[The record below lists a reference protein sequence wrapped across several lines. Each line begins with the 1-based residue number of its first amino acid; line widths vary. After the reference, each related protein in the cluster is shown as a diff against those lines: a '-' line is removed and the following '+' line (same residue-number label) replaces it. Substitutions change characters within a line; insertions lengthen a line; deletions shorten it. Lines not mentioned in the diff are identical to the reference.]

1 MRRVFVLY
9 NNRNI
14 FFILQETT
22 MSFQLKSGA
31 LPSGSAKKIATHF
44 IIASQNDAQ
53 AAQICPATLSTLP
66 AAIAA
71 QITSAI
77 ASERFSAASGQH
89 LSLIDDASHSQFI
102 LIGAGT
108 PKDAASFSKAAGAA
122 VSKHCKTYKISAATI
137 CLDSTTGTDTR
148 AINHMVLGAADANY
162 TFNAPYSIAGKKKN
176 ANPDKTQLTL
186 WLSKSAN
193 AEQTS
198 AFKNACAIAKGVAL
212 TKHLGDLPPNFA
224 TPEFLGDVAQ
234 DLAKQYDF
242 SVQVLEKKQIAA
254 LKMNSFLSVAKGS
267 TVPPRFIILEYKG
280 GNPKDAPVV
289 LVGKGIT
296 FDSGGI
302 SLKPGAG
309 MDEMK
314 YDMCG
319 AASLLGTF
327 KSIGEARPKIN
338 VVGLIAACENM
349 PAGNASK
356 PGDVVTTMAGLTIE
370 ILNTDA
376 EGRLVLCDALT
387 YAERYKPAA
396 VVNMAT
402 LTGACV
408 VALGHHHS
416 GLFAN
421 NDELAAQLQAAGQNQ
436 SDTAWRM
443 PIDEAYHEQ
452 LKSNFADMANIGGM
466 PAGSV
471 TAACFLSRFT
481 QKYPWAHLDIAGT
494 AWKSGANKGAT
505 GRPVALLSQFIFN
518 RSSSK

>member
-1 MRRVFVLY
+1 MTQVFFV
-9 NNRNI
+9 
-14 FFILQETT
+14 ILQETI
-22 MSFQLKSGA
+22 MPFQLKSGTLA
-31 LPSGSAKKIATHF
+31 KGTAKKSITVF
-44 IIASQNDAQ
+44 ILASQTTSEAGYIAGSSLKQ
-53 AAQICPATLSTLP
+53 LP
-66 AAIAA
+66 APLQTQVKNAL
-71 QITSAI
+71 S
-77 ASERFSAASGQH
+77 SERFTGATGQQLTLFSETTHTQFVLLGIGAIKDTVTTARNAGAAIVNCCKQYKTGDAIVM
-89 LSLIDDASHSQFI
+89 IDDAIANDDNI
-102 LIGAGT
+102 L
-108 PKDAASFSKAAGAA
+108 
-122 VSKHCKTYKISAATI
+122 
-137 CLDSTTGTDTR
+137 
-148 AINHMVLGAADANY
+148 NHLILGAADADY
-162 TFNAPYSIAGKKKN
+162 TFDAPYAMNGKKK
-176 ANPDKTQLTL
+176 AAKTTERTLTL
-186 WLSKSAN
+186 WLEKAPTAAQKTILLQASG
-193 AEQTS
+193 
-198 AFKNACAIAKGVAL
+198 IAKGVAL
-212 TKHLGDLPPNFA
+212 TKQLGNLPPNFA
-224 TPEFLGDVAQ
+224 TPTHLGKVAQ
-234 DLAKQYDF
+234 DLAKEYKF
-242 SVQVLEKKQIAA
+242 KVQVLEKKQIAA

-267 TVPPRFIILEYKG
+267 TEPPRFIVLEYKG
-280 GNPKDAPVV
+280 GNAKDAPTV

-327 KSIGEARPKIN
+327 KTLGETQPKIN
-338 VVGLIAACENM
+338 VIGLIATCENM

-356 PGDVVTTMAGLTIE
+356 PGDVVTTMAGLTVE

-376 EGRLVLCDALT
+376 EGRLILCDALT

-402 LTGACV
+402 LTGACI

-421 NDELAAQLQAAGQNQ
+421 DDVLANDLQAAGQTQ
-436 SDTAWRM
+436 RDTAWRM
-443 PIDEAYHEQ
+443 PLDDAYQEQ

-481 QKYPWAHLDIAGT
+481 KSYPWAHLDIAGT
-494 AWKSGANKGAT
+494 AWKSGAAKGAT

-518 RSSSK
+518 RAAKK

>member
-1 MRRVFVLY
+1 MPFH
-9 NNRNI
+9 
-14 FFILQETT
+14 
-22 MSFQLKSGA
+22 LKSGA
-31 LPSGSAKKIATHF
+31 LAKGSAKKLNCVFILSTQTSSETAYIAG
-44 IIASQNDAQ
+44 ASLNKLPP
-53 AAQICPATLSTLP
+53 AAQTQMAL
-66 AAIAA
+66 AI
-71 QITSAI
+71 S
-77 ASERFSAASGQH
+77 SERFNASAHQQISFF
-89 LSLIDDASHSQFI
+89 DDDTRTQFI
-102 LIGAGT
+102 VIGVGVIKSTSAT
-108 PKDAASFSKAAGAA
+108 ARAAGAA
-122 VSKHCKTYKISAATI
+122 VAKCCQQYQISDAAVLMDDAI
-137 CLDSTTGTDTR
+137 STDESV
-148 AINHMVLGAADANY
+148 INHFILGAADASNA
-162 TFNAPYSIAGKKKN
+162 FNPPYAMHGRKK
-176 ANPDKTQLTL
+176 A
-186 WLSKSAN
+186 SKSDALSLSLYLEKSPTASQKTIFN
-193 AEQTS
+193 QATG
-198 AFKNACAIAKGVAL
+198 IAKGVAL
-212 TKHLGDLPPNFA
+212 AKHLGNLPPNFA
-224 TPEFLGDVAQ
+224 TPTYLGKVAQ
-234 DLAKQYDF
+234 DLAKDYTF
-242 SVQVLEKKQIAA
+242 KVQVLEKKQIAA

-267 TVPPRFIILEYKG
+267 TEAPRFIILEYKG
-280 GNPKDAPVV
+280 GNPKDAPTV

-302 SLKPGAG
+302 SLKPGAA

-327 KSIGEARPKIN
+327 KTLGETQPKIN
-338 VVGLIAACENM
+338 VIGLIAACENM

-356 PGDVVTTMAGLTIE
+356 PGDVVITMAGLSVE

-402 LTGACV
+402 LTGACI

-421 NDELAAQLQAAGQNQ
+421 NDELANELQSAGITQ

-443 PIDEAYHEQ
+443 PLDDAYQEQ
-452 LKSNFADMANIGGM
+452 LKSNFADMGNIGGM

-481 QKYPWAHLDIAGT
+481 KNYPWAHLDIAGT
-494 AWKSGANKGAT
+494 AWKSGAAKGAT

-518 RSSSK
+518 RSK

>member
-1 MRRVFVLY
+1 MAFH
-9 NNRNI
+9 
-14 FFILQETT
+14 
-22 MSFQLKSGA
+22 LKSGA
-31 LPSGSAKKIATHF
+31 AHKGSAKKLATVFVLSTQTNAQTAHMSTASHKQLPSHIQEQWQIAT
-44 IIASQNDAQ
+44 QN
-53 AAQICPATLSTLP
+53 
-66 AAIAA
+66 
-71 QITSAI
+71 
-77 ASERFSAASGQH
+77 ERFTGATGQQ
-89 LSLIDDASHSQFI
+89 LTAFSDEQQWVI
-102 LIGAGT
+102 LGVGEV
-108 PKDAASFSKAAGAA
+108 KDAAISARNAGAA
-122 VSKHCKTYKISAATI
+122 IINYCKTAKLNDACVLVDDVISPDI
-137 CLDSTTGTDTR
+137 EVL
-148 AINHMVLGAADANY
+148 NHLVIGAADADY
-162 TFNAPYSIAGKKKN
+162 SFNAPYAMNGQK
-176 ANPDKTQLTL
+176 
-186 WLSKSAN
+186 KSAKPEERSLTFLLKKAAN
-193 AEQTS
+193 AAQKK
-198 AFKNACAIAKGVAL
+198 AFTQACAIAQGMRL
-212 TKHLGDLPPNFA
+212 TKQLGNLPPNFA
-224 TPEFLGDVAQ
+224 TPTHLGKVAQ
-234 DLAKQYDF
+234 ELGETYGFK
-242 SVQVLEKKQIAA
+242 VQVLEKKQISA

-267 TVPPRFIILEYKG
+267 TEPPRFIIIEYKG
-280 GNPKDAPVV
+280 GNPKDAPTV

-302 SLKPGAG
+302 SLKPGAA

-327 KSIGEARPKIN
+327 KAIGEAKPKIN
-338 VVGLIAACENM
+338 LIGLIAACENM

-356 PGDVVTTMAGLTIE
+356 PGDVVTTMAGLSVE

-421 NDELAAQLQAAGQNQ
+421 DDDLAHELQAAGKTQR
-436 SDTAWRM
+436 DTAWRM
-443 PIDEAYHEQ
+443 PLDEAYHEQ
-452 LKSNFADMANIGGM
+452 LKSNFADMGNIGGM

-481 QKYPWAHLDIAGT
+481 QNYPWAHLDIAGT
-494 AWKSGANKGAT
+494 AWKSGAAKGAT

-518 RSSSK
+518 RSAAHDAD